1 MYLFQRKKKGHFG
14 GVHFYQCKIYMYRPV
29 CMGRVTL
36 NVMAVFN
43 KATLLM
49 YAVYLQVHPT
59 TYNEELSLLTVHKRT
74 NMAPK

>member
-1 MYLFQRKKKGHFG
+1 MNVL
-14 GVHFYQCKIYMYRPV
+14 VLMIY
-29 CMGRVTL
+29 VTSTADL
-36 NVMAVFN
+36 HKAKESRTITLCQLSEGIVMAVSN
-43 KATLLM
+43 KAALLM

>member
-1 MYLFQRKKKGHFG
+1 MLRFIC
-14 GVHFYQCKIYMYRPV
+14 FYSEEYYTRFFNCKYTIDNRMRSGELY
-29 CMGRVTL
+29 
-36 NVMAVFN
+36 VMAVFN
-43 KATLLM
+43 KAALLM